1 MTSTTHQHHHDED
14 APEAV
19 HAMVLFGDKN
29 LYVSHMPLFSP
40 PHNDQVIL
48 QVSLAKNG
56 EKPEELYRDDRTSS
70 GTPFYSVKPPEMHLS
85 VLEPGASFV
94 GDVHRNSYEDDGERL
109 IAGVTVTVEKVVYSQ
124 KLDPNTKAATDGRH
138 YLCFGQPGEFFA
150 AHEITSA
157 PSFDQ
162 IIAITISG
170 EEAAAQVAGLEARLM
185 TVPGADDAKSRL
197 QAGENAEAVFLVNP
211 MTRLAHE
218 LTASITVG
226 DEIFFDDR
234 FLEG

>member
-1 MTSTTHQHHHDED
+1 MTTAAHEHHHDED

-29 LYVSHMPLFSP
+29 IYLSHMPLFSP

-48 QVSLAKNG
+48 EVSLTKDG
-56 EKPEELYRDDRTSS
+56 EHPEDTFRDDRKSS
-70 GTPFYSVKPPEMHLS
+70 GTRFYTVKPPEMHLS

-94 GDVHRNSYEDDGERL
+94 GDVHRNSYEDDGEL
-109 IAGVTVTVEKVVYSQ
+109 VQSGVTVTVKQVVYAQ
-124 KLDPNTKAATDGRH
+124 KLDPNTAAPTGGSH

-150 AHEITSA
+150 AHHITSA

-162 IIAITISG
+162 IVSLTILDDG
-170 EEAAAQVAGLEARLM
+170 VAQLLMPQPSLM
-185 TVPGADDAKSRL
+185 TVPGSDGTLSRL
-197 QAGENAEAVFLVNP
+197 QPRDAPKAEFVIHPGTRGEHGAH
-211 MTRLAHE
+211 TR
-218 LTASITVG
+218 ITVS